1 MQSAA
6 AVVSTAASSVFEE
19 QAFNVNARTAA
30 AEIAIIFLSFIP
42 YPFGFNN
49 HPCGDYRPD
58 FGVLEGSCLSPRLPS
73 LARSSPGA
81 PHRGGG
87 LPFS

>member
-6 AVVSTAASSVFEE
+6 AEVSTGASSLAEE
-19 QAFNVNARTAA
+19 QALSVNAKTAA
-30 AEIAIIFLSFIP
+30 AEIAVIFLSFIP
-42 YPFGFNN
+42 YPFGFHNR
-49 HPCGDYRPD
+49 PCDVYGPD
-58 FGVLEGSCLSPRLPS
+58 LGVLEGSCLSPRLPS